1 MNSNINATYRNKENI
16 EGKLLISISFQIIYI
31 LFLLLSSNINLIIS
45 ISFWICIFFIPF
57 SILINKKIRLIDV
70 WNLAFV
76 FIIISEMVLLSS
88 VTSDLGKVSKYL
100 LLANSIVNIGHTFYA
115 PKYAYRPNFNNISNL
130 SSTDNYP
137 LISKKKN
144 IFIYILII
152 SLAIYFVIKLLPL
165 ALTSATLGRHQALLI
180 HGDIPPLTNSIGMF
194 LPCVIAWYSINI
206 RKNKT
211 LTGLLLAAPIF
222 IIQLL
227 IGTRYHL
234 LFSLSGF
241 LFMILK
247 NKKIKVSNIIL
258 IILLVIFFIFISDYM
273 LINRTGNPSATIEV
287 TTFSFVDNPEKFLAS
302 YMSPEGVVDMTN
314 LMFNHFDN
322 HSHMYGLASSYIFIF
337 WIPRA
342 IWPDKPTML
351 GYWLI
356 REYGSG
362 FSDSH
367 SASFGFTGDLY
378 ADFGNFSLLICFF
391 IGIVIGLLQK
401 QVNKNL
407 QSNSYSNTLFV
418 MLYPATFF
426 YVRSPQTSLI
436 SYIGVAVIY
445 LIIKLIIKPKS
456 VNRRYYT
463 YNPNNAING
472 NYK

>member
-1 MNSNINATYRNKENI
+1 
-16 EGKLLISISFQIIYI
+16 
-31 LFLLLSSNINLIIS
+31 
-45 ISFWICIFFIPF
+45 
-57 SILINKKIRLIDV
+57 
-70 WNLAFV
+70 
-76 FIIISEMVLLSS
+76 
-88 VTSDLGKVSKYL
+88 
-100 LLANSIVNIGHTFYA
+100 
-115 PKYAYRPNFNNISNL
+115 
-130 SSTDNYP
+130 
-137 LISKKKN
+137 
-144 IFIYILII
+144 
-152 SLAIYFVIKLLPL
+152 
-165 ALTSATLGRHQALLI
+165 
-180 HGDIPPLTNSIGMF
+180 
-194 LPCVIAWYSINI
+194 
-206 RKNKT
+206 
-211 LTGLLLAAPIF
+211 
-222 IIQLL
+222 
-227 IGTRYHL
+227 
-234 LFSLSGF
+234 
-241 LFMILK
+241 
-247 NKKIKVSNIIL
+247 
-258 IILLVIFFIFISDYM
+258 
-273 LINRTGNPSATIEV
+273 
-287 TTFSFVDNPEKFLAS
+287 
-302 YMSPEGVVDMTN
+302 
-314 LMFNHFDN
+314 
-322 HSHMYGLASSYIFIF
+322 MYGLASSYIFIF